1 MQKFIA
7 LIIKKPIA
15 SVVIVA
21 TLFIIGFVSVSKLDI
36 NYLPDMEIPI
46 ISVKTKYNN
55 AGPEEVEKSITR
67 TIEGVVSSVN
77 NVKSIKSKSKES
89 ESNIEIEFNWGTD
102 LRTAADDIREAIDM
116 IRNDL
121 PDDADNPNISKFS
134 SDSTPIME
142 IAFFGSDKLG
152 YLYDLVDGKILNSL
166 NQIDGVGQT
175 EIRGGLKRTVCVDA
189 DLNRLNAYS
198 ININDIMKAI
208 ENENKNIFCGE
219 TYEGVYKYGIRAA
232 GEFKDL
238 HDIEDVVVV
247 LKDNN
252 FPVRVRD
259 IAYVYKSYDNEAEIV
274 RINGNK
280 ALTVA
285 ITKESDGNIIKIARD
300 IENKLK
306 NINLPDGVYYKIL
319 FDSSETIKSSIKN
332 VANAIWQGAL
342 FSIIVLTIYLWNI
355 KSVFIIGIS
364 IPISVITTFILM
376 YFFDITINIISL
388 SGLVLG
394 VGMMVDNSIVVL
406 ENIFYHSSK
415 SNEENNLIISDK
427 NCKYYK
433 IKQNFKSV
441 ILGSSE
447 VSLAITS
454 STLTSICVFLPF
466 LFVKGQIGQMFND
479 LCMTVSISLLTS
491 LFVAITIVPLLA
503 SRLISNNYK
512 IIRTIKMVKN
522 DKNKINIIFSKIKNF
537 VNNNIHK
544 NVEKFYLSLLII
556 VLKNKKKAF
565 IFVSFALLIS
575 LISLLILI
583 GKEGYPVSDEGTII
597 SRLRLPLGSRVEFTD
612 SFIGK
617 MENNIKDSLSNDM
630 AYYESRV
637 RTGRNEHHGEVR
649 VKLVDKEDGRK
660 HKINQYVEI
669 IRNKVNGYPGRI
681 ELNSENVAFGKPKN
695 YSSIIIEL
703 VGDDLERGYSIADSI
718 IKTVSKV
725 RGIRNVLIKEDDS
738 NREIIFDVNRDL
750 VSKMGVNVNTIA
762 NIIRTSF
769 SGNVA
774 SKMRLG
780 DSINFDSDII
790 VRLEDKN
797 RNNISGIHKIMIP
810 TPNGIVPISSL
821 ANINRETGPME
832 INRKNEKRII
842 EISADSF
849 GRNINDIVSDIK
861 KELNNIYIP
870 IGFSVNFSGDYEDM
884 QEAFYHLSVSLIM
897 ALIFVYAI
905 IATQFESYII
915 PFVISLAVPFA
926 LFGALICLYF
936 SLNTLNV
943 YSGIGI
949 IMLIGIVVNNGIV
962 LIDYMNKLFLKNN
975 INWDIAAL
983 EACKRRMRPVLMT
996 SLTTILGLFP
1006 MIIETGSGNEMYKP
1020 ISIAV
1025 CGGLIF
1031 STMFTLV
1038 IIPSVYSSFR
1048 NRFKIKKKED

>member
-7 LIIKKPIA
+7 LIIRKPIA
-15 SVVIVA
+15 SVVIIA

-46 ISVKTKYNN
+46 ISVKTKYKN

-77 NVKSIKSKSKES
+77 NVKTIKSKSKES

-142 IAFFGSDKLG
+142 IAFFGSDNLG
-152 YLYDLVDGKILNSL
+152 YLYDLVDGKILTSL

-175 EIRGGLKRTVCVDA
+175 EIRGGLKRTVCVDV

-219 TYEGVYKYGIRAA
+219 TYEGVYKYGIRTT

-247 LKDNN
+247 LKNN
-252 FPVRVRD
+252 IFPVRVRD
-259 IAYVYKSYDNEAEIV
+259 IANVYKSFDNEAEIV

-306 NINLPDGVYYKIL
+306 NIDLPSGVYYKIL
-319 FDSSETIKSSIKN
+319 FDSSETIKNSIKN

-342 FSIIVLTIYLWNI
+342 FSVIVLMIYLWNV

-406 ENIFYHSSK
+406 ENIFYYSSK
-415 SNEENNLIISDK
+415 SNN
-427 NCKYYK
+427 
-433 IKQNFKSV
+433 IKQNFKSA
-441 ILGSSE
+441 ILGASE
-447 VSLAITS
+447 VSLAITA
-454 STLTSICVFLPF
+454 STLTSVCVFLPF

-503 SRLISNNYK
+503 SRLISHENKNKNNE
-512 IIRTIKMVKN
+512 N
-522 DKNKINIIFSKIKNF
+522 DKNKINIIFYKIKNF

-556 VLKNKKKAF
+556 VLKNKKKSF
-565 IFVSFALLIS
+565 ILVGFSLIISLTLLLIF
-575 LISLLILI
+575 I

-597 SRLRLPLGSRVEFTD
+597 SRLRLPVGSRVEFTD
-612 SFIGK
+612 SFILK
-617 MENNIKDSLSNDM
+617 MEGNMEESLSNNM

-649 VKLVDKEDGRK
+649 IKLVDKEDGRK
-660 HKINQYVEI
+660 HKINRYVEI
-669 IRNKVNGYPGRI
+669 IRNRVNGYPGRI

-695 YSSIIIEL
+695 YSSIMIEL
-703 VGDDLERGYSIADSI
+703 VGDDLERGYNIADSI

-725 RGIRNVLIKEDDS
+725 RGVRNVLIKEDDS

-790 VRLEDKN
+790 VRLEDEN
-797 RNNISGIHKIMIP
+797 RNNLSGIHKIMIP

-849 GRNINDIVSDIK
+849 GRNINDIVGDIK
-861 KELNNIYIP
+861 RELNNIYIP

-884 QEAFYHLSVSLIM
+884 QEAFYHLLSSLIM

-926 LFGALICLYF
+926 LFGALIFLYF
-936 SLNTLNV
+936 SFNTLNV

-962 LIDYMNKLFLKNN
+962 LIDYMNKLFLKKN
-975 INWDIAAL
+975 ISWDIAAL
-983 EACKRRMRPVLMT
+983 ESCKRRMRPVLMT

-1048 NRFKIKKKED
+1048 NRFEIKKKED

>member
-7 LIIKKPIA
+7 LIIRKPIA
-15 SVVIVA
+15 SVVIIA

-46 ISVKTKYNN
+46 ISVKTKYKN

-67 TIEGVVSSVN
+67 TIEGAVSSVN
-77 NVKSIKSKSKES
+77 NVKTIKSKSKES

-142 IAFFGSDKLG
+142 IAFFGSDNLG
-152 YLYDLVDGKILNSL
+152 YLYDLVDGKIVNSL

-175 EIRGGLKRTVCVDA
+175 EIRGGLKRTVCVDV

-219 TYEGVYKYGIRAA
+219 TYEGVYKYGIRTT

-247 LKDNN
+247 LKNN
-252 FPVRVRD
+252 VFPVRVRD
-259 IAYVYKSYDNEAEIV
+259 IANVYKSFDNEAEIV

-306 NINLPDGVYYKIL
+306 NIDLPSGVYYKIL
-319 FDSSETIKSSIKN
+319 FDSSETIKNSIKN

-342 FSIIVLTIYLWNI
+342 FSVIVLMIYLWNV

-406 ENIFYHSSK
+406 ENIFYYSSK
-415 SNEENNLIISDK
+415 SNN
-427 NCKYYK
+427 
-433 IKQNFKSV
+433 IKQNFKSA

-447 VSLAITS
+447 VSLAITA
-454 STLTSICVFLPF
+454 STLTSVCVFLPF

-503 SRLISNNYK
+503 SRLISHENKNKNNE
-512 IIRTIKMVKN
+512 N
-522 DKNKINIIFSKIKNF
+522 DKNKINIIFSKIKYF

-556 VLKNKKKAF
+556 VLKNKKKSF
-565 IFVSFALLIS
+565 IIVGFSLIIS
-575 LISLLILI
+575 LTLLLILI

-597 SRLRLPLGSRVEFTD
+597 SRLRLPVGSRVEFTD
-612 SFIGK
+612 SFILK
-617 MENNIKDSLSNDM
+617 MEGNMEESLSNDM

-649 VKLVDKEDGRK
+649 IKLVDKEDGRK
-660 HKINQYVEI
+660 HKINRYVEI
-669 IRNKVNGYPGRI
+669 IRNRVNSYPGRI

-695 YSSIIIEL
+695 YSSIMIEL
-703 VGDDLERGYSIADSI
+703 VGDDLERGYNIADSI

-725 RGIRNVLIKEDDS
+725 RGVRNVLIKEEDS

-790 VRLEDKN
+790 VRLEDEN
-797 RNNISGIHKIMIP
+797 RNNLSGIHKIMIP

-849 GRNINDIVSDIK
+849 GRNINDIVGDIK
-861 KELNNIYIP
+861 RELNNIYIP

-884 QEAFYHLSVSLIM
+884 QEAFYHLLSSLIM

-926 LFGALICLYF
+926 LFGALIFLYF
-936 SLNTLNV
+936 SFNTLNV

-962 LIDYMNKLFLKNN
+962 LIDYMNKLFLKKN
-975 INWDIAAL
+975 ISWDIAAL
-983 EACKRRMRPVLMT
+983 ESCKRRMRPVLMT

>member
-1 MQKFIA
+1 MQKFVA
-7 LIIKKPIA
+7 LIIRKPT
-15 SVVIVA
+15 SVVVIIFA
-21 TLFIIGFVSVSKLDI
+21 LFIIGFVSASKLEV

-77 NVKSIKSKSKES
+77 NVKTIKSKSKES
-89 ESNIEIEFNWGTD
+89 ESNVEIEFNWGTD

-142 IAFFGSDKLG
+142 IAFFGSDNLG
-152 YLYDLVDGKILNSL
+152 YLYDLVDDKILTGL

-198 ININDIMKAI
+198 ININDIIKAI
-208 ENENKNIFCGE
+208 ENDNKNIFCGE
-219 TYEGVYKYGIRAA
+219 TYEGVYKYGIRAT
-232 GEFKDL
+232 GEFRDIK
-238 HDIEDVVVV
+238 DIEDVVVV
-247 LKDNN
+247 VKDNN

-259 IAYVYKSYDNEAEIV
+259 IAHVYKSFDNEAEIV

-306 NINLPDGVYYKIL
+306 NINLPSGVYYKIL
-319 FDSSETIKSSIKN
+319 FDSLDTIKNSIKN

-342 FSIIVLTIYLWNI
+342 FSIIVLMIYLWDI
-355 KSVFIIGIS
+355 KSVSIIGIS

-406 ENIFYHSSK
+406 ENIFYYSSK
-415 SNEENNLIISDK
+415 SKKENKFIS
-427 NCKYYK
+427 NKYYK
-433 IKQNFKSV
+433 IKQNFKSA

-447 VSLAITS
+447 VSLAITA
-454 STLTSICVFLPF
+454 STLTSVCVFLPF

-479 LCMTVSISLLTS
+479 LCLTVSISLLTS

-503 SRLISNNYK
+503 SRLISLEDENYK
-512 IIRTIKMVKN
+512 N
-522 DKNKINIIFSKIKNF
+522 NKNKINIVFSNIKNF

-544 NVEKFYLSLLII
+544 NIEKFYLSLLII

-565 IFVSFALLIS
+565 IFVGFALLIS

-597 SRLRLPLGSRVEFTD
+597 SRLRLPVGSRVEFTD
-612 SFIGK
+612 SFIFK
-617 MENNIKDSLSNDM
+617 MEDNIKDSLSNNMD
-630 AYYESRV
+630 YYEARV
-637 RTGRNEHHGEVR
+637 RTGKNEHHGEVR
-649 VKLVDKEDGRK
+649 IKLVDKEEGRK
-660 HKINQYVEI
+660 YKINKYVET
-669 IRNKVNGYPGRI
+669 IRNKVNRYPGRI

-703 VGDDLERGYSIADSI
+703 VGDDLERGYNIADSI
-718 IKTVSKV
+718 IKSVSKV

-738 NREIIFDVNRDL
+738 SREMIFDVNRDL

-774 SKMRLG
+774 SKMRFG

-797 RNNISGIHKIMIP
+797 RKNISGVHKIMIP

-821 ANINRETGPME
+821 ANINRDTGPME

-842 EISADSF
+842 EINADSF
-849 GRNINDIVSDIK
+849 GRPINDIVSDIR
-861 KELNNIYIP
+861 KEINNIYIP
-870 IGFSVNFSGDYEDM
+870 IGFSVNFAGDYEDM
-884 QEAFYHLSVSLIM
+884 QEAFYHLLVSLIM

-936 SLNTLNV
+936 SFNTLNV

-962 LIDYMNKLFLKNN
+962 LIDYMNKLFLEKN

-1048 NRFKIKKKED
+1048 NRFKIKNREE

>member
-7 LIIKKPIA
+7 LIIRKPIA
-15 SVVIVA
+15 SVVIIA

-77 NVKSIKSKSKES
+77 NVKTIKSKSKES

-121 PDDADNPNISKFS
+121 PDDAYNPNISKFS

-142 IAFFGSDKLG
+142 IAFFGSDNLG
-152 YLYDLVDGKILNSL
+152 YLYDLVDGKILTSL

-175 EIRGGLKRTVCVDA
+175 EIRGGLKRTVCVDV

-219 TYEGVYKYGIRAA
+219 TYEGVYKYGIRTT

-247 LKDNN
+247 LKNN
-252 FPVRVRD
+252 IFPVRVRD
-259 IAYVYKSYDNEAEIV
+259 IANVYKSFDNEAEIV

-306 NINLPDGVYYKIL
+306 NIDLPSGVYYKIL
-319 FDSSETIKSSIKN
+319 FDSSETIKNSIKN

-342 FSIIVLTIYLWNI
+342 FSVIVLMIYLWNV

-406 ENIFYHSSK
+406 ENIFYYSSK
-415 SNEENNLIISDK
+415 SNN
-427 NCKYYK
+427 
-433 IKQNFKSV
+433 IKQNFKSA
-441 ILGSSE
+441 ILGASE
-447 VSLAITS
+447 VSLAITA
-454 STLTSICVFLPF
+454 STLTSVCVFLPF

-503 SRLISNNYK
+503 SRLISYENKNK
-512 IIRTIKMVKN
+512 NEN
-522 DKNKINIIFSKIKNF
+522 DKNKINIIFYKIKNF

-556 VLKNKKKAF
+556 VLKNKKKSF
-565 IFVSFALLIS
+565 ILVGFSLIIS
-575 LISLLILI
+575 LTLLLILI

-597 SRLRLPLGSRVEFTD
+597 SRLRLPVGSRVEFTD

-617 MENNIKDSLSNDM
+617 MENNIENSLSNNM

-649 VKLVDKEDGRK
+649 IKLVDKEDGRK
-660 HKINQYVEI
+660 HKINRYVEI
-669 IRNKVNGYPGRI
+669 IRNRVNSYPGRI

-695 YSSIIIEL
+695 YSSIMIEL

-725 RGIRNVLIKEDDS
+725 RGVRNVLIKEDDS
-738 NREIIFDVNRDL
+738 NREIIFNVNRDL

-790 VRLEDKN
+790 VRLEDEN
-797 RNNISGIHKIMIP
+797 RNNLSGIHKIMIP

-849 GRNINDIVSDIK
+849 GRNINDIVGDIK
-861 KELNNIYIP
+861 RELNNIYIP

-884 QEAFYHLSVSLIM
+884 QEAFYHLLSSLIM

-926 LFGALICLYF
+926 LFGALIFLYF
-936 SLNTLNV
+936 SFNTLNV

-962 LIDYMNKLFLKNN
+962 LIDYMNKLFLKKN
-975 INWDIAAL
+975 ISWDIAAL
-983 EACKRRMRPVLMT
+983 ESCKRRMRPVLMT

-1048 NRFKIKKKED
+1048 NRFEIKKRED